1 MIKKIISGAQTG
13 VDRAGLDAAM
23 ELGIATGGWCPAGR
37 RASDGVM
44 PERYNTLKE
53 TKARSYSVRTG
64 WNVRD
69 SDATLIINAG
79 ELEGGT
85 ELTVKYAEGQG
96 KPHLGVQ
103 LEDDQAVERVRE
115 WLLDVHPA
123 VLNVAGPREEKRP
136 GVQEQA
142 TELLV
147 SVLREGME

>member
-1 MIKKIISGAQTG
+1 MLRKIVSGGQTG

-23 ELGIATGGWCPAGR
+23 ELNIETGGWCPAGR
-37 RASDGVM
+37 RAADGVI
-44 PERYNTLKE
+44 PEKYALSE

-79 ELEGGT
+79 DLEGGT

-96 KPHLGVQ
+96 KPHLVVQ
-103 LEDDQAVERVRE
+103 VEDDQAVAKMRE
-115 WLLDVHPA
+115 WLQAVRPE

-136 GVQEQA
+136 GVHA
-142 TELLV
+142 TATDLLIE
-147 SVLREGME
+147 VLADTDP

>member
-1 MIKKIISGAQTG
+1 
-13 VDRAGLDAAM
+13 V
-23 ELGIATGGWCPAGR
+23 
-37 RASDGVM
+37 
-44 PERYNTLKE
+44 
-53 TKARSYSVRTG
+53 
-64 WNVRD
+64 
-69 SDATLIINAG
+69 
-79 ELEGGT
+79 
-85 ELTVKYAEGQG
+85 
-96 KPHLGVQ
+96 VQ